1 MKIVIYGASGFI
13 GSYVVNALKGH
24 ELVVPLRNLEK
35 KERPFKQLESIKF
48 TSFNQKRPGN
58 TILEEKPDVVINLI
72 GILREDI
79 DNGITFENVHFQ
91 LSKDLIDVS
100 KEASILK
107 FIQMS
112 ALGADLNARS
122 IYLKTKAMAEEYLI
136 SSGLNYIIF
145 RPSIVMGREQRLF
158 NDLKKYSKIAPF
170 FLAPIDA
177 KVQPVHVLDVAE
189 SFKKAVEDDGI
200 KNQIFELC
208 GNRVINFKELFE
220 FGLLYTDVNR
230 IVVGVPKKLFLPLLP
245 FFYILPEPVMT
256 VDQYYMMDK
265 DNVCSK
271 KMKGIKDLLGKV
283 RDAFMI

>member
-13 GSYVVNALKGH
+13 GRYVVDALKGH
-24 ELVVPLRNLEK
+24 ELIVPLRDVEKRERLFKHLEG
-35 KERPFKQLESIKF
+35 IKF

-58 TILEEKPDVVINLI
+58 TIVEEKPDVIINLV
-72 GILREDI
+72 GILREDR

-91 LSKDLIDVS
+91 LSKDLIDAS
-100 KEASILK
+100 KEVSTLK

-122 IYLKTKAMAEEYLI
+122 RYLKTKAMAEEYLI
-136 SSGLNYIIF
+136 NSGLNYVIF
-145 RPSIVMGREQRLF
+145 RPSIVMGREQRLL

-170 FLAPIDA
+170 FLAPIDV

-189 SFKKAVEDDGI
+189 SFKRAVEDDGI

-208 GNRVINFKELFE
+208 GNRVVNFKELFE

-230 IVVGVPKKLFLPLLP
+230 IVVGVKKKMFLPLLP
-245 FFYILPEPVMT
+245 FFYILPEPMMT
-256 VDQYYMMDK
+256 LDQYYMMDK

-271 KMKGIKDLLGKV
+271 KVKGVKDLLGKV